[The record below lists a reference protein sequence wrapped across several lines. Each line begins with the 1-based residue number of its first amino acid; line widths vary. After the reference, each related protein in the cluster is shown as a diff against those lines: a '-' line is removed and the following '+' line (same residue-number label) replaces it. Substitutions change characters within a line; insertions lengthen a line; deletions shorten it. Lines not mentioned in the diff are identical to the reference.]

1 MEIQI
6 KRIYDDA
13 AQNDG
18 LRVLVDRLWPRG
30 IKKEDADVD
39 LWAKDLAPSDELR
52 KEFNHDPEKFD
63 QFAQD
68 YEKELAERDEAA
80 DLIEEIKDEDP
91 DRMTLLYAAR
101 DKECNHALVLQ
112 RYLQKHIAG
121 ASFASPRSV

>member
-6 KRIYDDA
+6 KRIYEDA
-13 AQNDG
+13 AQDDG

-30 IKKEDADVD
+30 VKKEDADVD

-63 QFAQD
+63 SFAED

-80 DLIEEIKDEDP
+80 DLIEEIKDENP